1 MYIHAHIQIHTH
13 AYTHTKHTHT
23 HTAEA
28 KQQEPQRPVLPV
40 SVGAPEPC
48 TQLPPTNQDGGS
60 GRQSI
65 PLDHLL
71 DIAHAAE
78 VQNQAA
84 APPPSVCVAEG
95 VNILGCLP
103 PLTPPCNPVGP
114 PAPPVLHQ
122 PIAQHANEGGIC
134 PPSRGPPPS
143 LPVSCSDLPPVLDS
157 IAPTPSHQIHLL
169 QQQQQHQLALMSILG
184 GGGGGAHM
192 HGALFPHLAYPN
204 RAPTPS
210 QVGLR
215 RAVHFY
221 HTYQK
226 AGGEGLLGVPVLRR
240 VCM

>member
-103 PLTPPCNPVGP
+103 P
-114 PAPPVLHQ
+114 
-122 PIAQHANEGGIC
+122 
-134 PPSRGPPPS
+134 S
-143 LPVSCSDLPPVLDS
+143 
-157 IAPTPSHQIHLL
+157 
-169 QQQQQHQLALMSILG
+169 
-184 GGGGGAHM
+184 
-192 HGALFPHLAYPN
+192 PHLATLWVPLPPRCCTNLSRSTPMKEAY
-204 RAPTPS
+204 APP
-210 QVGLR
+210 
-215 RAVHFY
+215 H
-221 HTYQK
+221 
-226 AGGEGLLGVPVLRR
+226 EGPHHPCLSAALTFPLSLTASPPPPPTKSTS
-240 VCM
+240 CSSSSSTSSH